1 MAQKAPELGSACH
14 WAHAYGSCNLIRAQ
28 ALIFAPQA
36 RSSLCYWPQ
45 HQGKEFCS
53 SMDPPS
59 APQRAAT
66 LRTPCKAEPSPTVRK
81 AISRGT
87 EAGEAESQL
96 RLDLHSLPVVSTVL
110 SAFFYNPE
118 TPHFQN
124 HRTPGWPRPAHNEP
138 RGSGKQGRGRVS
150 LQGLAGGA
158 EPVARATRGQC
169 LSL

>member
-14 WAHAYGSCNLIRAQ
+14 WAHAYGSRCNLIRAQ
-28 ALIFAPQA
+28 ALISAPHA

-87 EAGEAESQL
+87 EAEEAESWTFIHCLWCQQFY
-96 RLDLHSLPVVSTVL
+96 LP
-110 SAFFYNPE
+110 FFYNPE
-118 TPHFQN
+118 TPHFQS
-124 HRTPGWPRPAHNEP
+124 HRTPGWPRPAHDEP